1 MRETTST
8 PIQFASCAS
17 KVELVEAVL
26 CLMAAGGALIRPRGW
41 IVAPL
46 FALGAIWLF
55 MRAHRDRSRPYVE
68 VRDGQLVV
76 RSSGTVSQ
84 HVDMRLLAGARRG
97 WNKTI
102 LVLNDGTKVS
112 IDHGLFATTAEAS
125 RFQKFVEETNG
136 SRKA

>member
-1 MRETTST
+1 
-8 PIQFASCAS
+8 
-17 KVELVEAVL
+17 
-26 CLMAAGGALIRPRGW
+26 
-41 IVAPL
+41 
-46 FALGAIWLF
+46 
-55 MRAHRDRSRPYVE
+55 VE